1 VVFEGILGLLESL
14 GLFQFVL
21 PFILVFAV
29 IWSILR
35 ITKILG
41 EPKEAGPANA
51 IVAVVF
57 ALFVAYFA
65 RIYDLGIFL
74 TFFLSR
80 GTIFIIIFLL
90 AAVITNFLDKAFV
103 ERIFAKTDEK
113 KKLVLKGFVFF
124 ISIAVVF
131 AALSS
136 SPFVGPILGF
146 EGETAAF
153 GADLLVSVFVLILLG
168 GLLYLI
174 MGI

>member
-1 VVFEGILGLLESL
+1 MLALLESL
-14 GLFQFVL
+14 GVFNFVL
-21 PFILVFAV
+21 PFILVFAI

-51 IVAVVF
+51 VVALVI

-65 RIYDLGIFL
+65 RLYDVGIFL

-80 GTIFIIIFLL
+80 GTIFIIIFVM
-90 AAVITNFLDKAFV
+90 AAVLTNFLDHAFV
-103 ERIFAKTDEK
+103 NRIFEKVDDK
-113 KKLVLKGFVFF
+113 KKLALKGFVFF
-124 ISIAVVF
+124 ISIAVIF

-146 EGETAAF
+146 EGETAGF
-153 GADLLVSVFVLILLG
+153 GADLLVSIFVLVLLG
-168 GLLYLI
+168 GLLYMI